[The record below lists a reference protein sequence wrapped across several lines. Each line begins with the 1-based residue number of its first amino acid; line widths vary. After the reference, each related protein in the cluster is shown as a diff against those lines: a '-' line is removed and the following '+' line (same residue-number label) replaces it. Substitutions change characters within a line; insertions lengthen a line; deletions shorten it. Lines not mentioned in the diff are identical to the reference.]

1 MVSPQRRHVVH
12 AALIEAAGRSGC
24 PFAKPARI
32 IGGMSDVESARL
44 FRKKRVRPY
53 RGRGDVYSWLRT
65 HHERVAELVPTWS
78 WSDLVVEMLRD
89 GLQGRGGV
97 APTAKAVTKVWQR
110 VCRDVASEAASEL
123 PKPSKPPSRMSPD
136 WRPQEVVQLPAP
148 SSSPSRQVM
157 VVGGAPATEPE
168 FATVDPAGVPVA
180 PGHVFYNGKTM
191 LRHVAEQVARII
203 RTAREMDRG
212 K

>member
-1 MVSPQRRHVVH
+1 MNDDKRPR
-12 AALIEAAGRSGC
+12 LI
-24 PFAKPARI
+24 P
-32 IGGMSDVESARL
+32 
-44 FRKKRVRPY
+44 KKKVRPY
-53 RGRGDVYSWLRT
+53 QGRSAVYAWLRA
-65 HHERVAELVPTWS
+65 HHAAIEALRMAAPCLWAELALDMEEDGVLDGKAGPPGADNIRMTWVRVA
-78 WSDLVVEMLRD
+78 
-89 GLQGRGGV
+89 
-97 APTAKAVTKVWQR
+97 
-110 VCRDVASEAASEL
+110 RDVSAEAAAKL

-148 SSSPSRQVM
+148 SSSPSREVVVM
-157 VVGGAPATEPE
+157 GGVLATEPE